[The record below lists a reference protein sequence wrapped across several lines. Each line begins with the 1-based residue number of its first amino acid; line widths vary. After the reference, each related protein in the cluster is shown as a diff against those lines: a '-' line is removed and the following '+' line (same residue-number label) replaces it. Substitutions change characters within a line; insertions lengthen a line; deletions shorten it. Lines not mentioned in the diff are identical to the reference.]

1 MASGLTRG
9 VAVQAAGGVLW
20 RRQGS
25 TAEVAIVHRPR
36 YDDWSLPKGKLD
48 PGEPELVAAVR
59 EVAEETGA
67 SADVSRQI
75 CTVKYLTSEGT
86 KRVTYWA
93 MRYRGGEFT
102 PNSEVD
108 ELQWLPIDKARKR
121 LSYDIDRSVLDDFTA
136 VPVPDAVIVLVRHAK
151 AGKRSEWRGRDALRP
166 LDENGQRQ
174 ADALRELLACF
185 GPKHVYSA
193 DRTRCIE
200 TVAPLAEALDLQVH
214 VESVFSDDSFAT
226 APMATQTAVLALA
239 KPDAVSVVC
248 SQGLTI
254 PSLIDRLGPGV
265 RSSDTRKGAW
275 WVLTL
280 TDGDV
285 VTADYYSPP

>member
-1 MASGLTRG
+1 MN
-9 VAVQAAGGVLW
+9 
-20 RRQGS
+20 
-25 TAEVAIVHRPR
+25 PN
-36 YDDWSLPKGKLD
+36 WSLPCVKWRRRL
-48 PGEPELVAAVR
+48 
-59 EVAEETGA
+59 GA

-166 LDENGQRQ
+166 LDENGRRQ